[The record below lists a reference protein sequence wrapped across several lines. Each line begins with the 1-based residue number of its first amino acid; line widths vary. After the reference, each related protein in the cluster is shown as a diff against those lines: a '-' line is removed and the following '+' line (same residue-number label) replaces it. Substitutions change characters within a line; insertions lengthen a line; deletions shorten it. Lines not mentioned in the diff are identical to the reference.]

1 MLQFVLEYWLNF
13 LLGGIAIA
21 ITTFFSYQ
29 YSILKKMKS
38 AYEEQEKDDYLKE
51 VYERIDGVA
60 TSINKK
66 LDDIEKRFEPFEER
80 MIHVQEGV
88 VAVQYDRLNYMC
100 MRCLKEQSIAER
112 DYINIQQL
120 YRSYKENNGN
130 HGMDE
135 IYHAVMKLPV
145 VEQYKED

>member
-1 MLQFVLEYWLNF
+1 MLQFFVEYWLNF
-13 LLGGIAIA
+13 LLGGIAIG
-21 ITTFFSYQ
+21 ITTFCSYQ

-51 VYERIDGVA
+51 VYDKIEGV
-60 TSINKK
+60 TSSINKK
-66 LDDIEKRFEPFEER
+66 LENIEKRFEPFEER
-80 MIHVQEGV
+80 IIHVQDGI

-100 MRCLKEQSIAER
+100 MKCLKEQAIAER

-135 IYHAVMKLPV
+135 IYHSVMKLPV
-145 VEQYKED
+145 VESYKED